1 MYNTLMDE
9 NKKPENLQ
17 ESDEIVVITDNV
29 NTNSSGSPVAEPIS
43 DENASWS
50 YNSGANQGFDESPQ
64 DTQYSINPISWT
76 ASEYIAHDKSPFWY
90 VSVSLMV
97 FAFAGLILILDGV
110 DSWLSPLLII
120 LAGVI
125 FMVAASRKPQIL
137 EYMVDDSGIHV
148 GKKLFHYSQ
157 FKSFSLVPEGPI
169 MTIVLTPLQR
179 FMPSLTI
186 YYETKD
192 QESIVEV
199 LSSYL
204 PHETKKLDLIDNL
217 MRKIR
222 F

>member
-1 MYNTLMDE
+1 MNED
-9 NKKPENLQ
+9 NKPENLQ
-17 ESDEIVVITDNV
+17 KSDEIVVITDNT
-29 NTNSSGSPVAEPIS
+29 NTNSSNPPVAES
-43 DENASWS
+43 MNNENAGWS
-50 YNSGANQGFDESPQ
+50 YSSDTDQGFNESPQ
-64 DTQYSINPISWT
+64 DAQYSVNPISWT

-97 FAFAGLILILDGV
+97 LAFAGLILILDGV
-110 DSWLSPLLII
+110 DSWLSPLLIV
-120 LAGVI
+120 LAGII

-137 EYMVDDSGIHV
+137 EYLVDDSGVHV
-148 GKKLFHYSQ
+148 GKKLFYYSQ
-157 FKSFSLVPEGPI
+157 FKSFSLVQEGPI
-169 MTIVLTPLQR
+169 MTIILTPLQR

-199 LSSYL
+199 LSLYL
-204 PHETKKLDLIDNL
+204 PHETKKLDFIDNL